1 MQSKSKLGWP
11 LDHPWTI
18 VAAGIAVLFTVW
30 AVGTRSSAHHV
41 RVAFSTAFNIVT
53 GLSVDVDGQ
62 EVGKVSGVQY
72 VPGANGGSA
81 IVTIGINDESY
92 WPLHRGT
99 TIEMRWG
106 TTIGNGTRRFDLNP
120 GPASNPEIPEDGIID
135 TSASLPAVDLDQIFG
150 VFNKA
155 TRAKLTDMLG
165 NLKNSVSGQ
174 ANNIHNALNY
184 APPAV
189 NAANLV
195 LSDLAADQAGLSS
208 LITNGDR
215 VTAALASR
223 APAISD
229 LVTGAAGT
237 FNALATHATDVQ
249 NTISDVPPAMVEA
262 RATLARLD
270 SSVGTLNTLV
280 TTLAPGAQRLS
291 PLAASLR
298 PALDELHTLVPTG
311 VSTLQT
317 ATRLAPKIQN
327 LLTVGTTF
335 MPLLTTDA
343 SQLAPMVAC
352 MRPFTPELA
361 SGLLGADSWNSTYF
375 DAVQGDT
382 PGVTWLGAQ
391 DGKYIR
397 AGGVRAMPIAGATSL
412 TYPQGIST
420 AQFTQL
426 TGQQYAEPRPAGLA
440 EGTPVFQPECG
451 ITPNALNP
459 ADDPEMQH

>member
-1 MQSKSKLGWP
+1 MSSKSKLGWP

-18 VAAGIAVLFTVW
+18 VAAGIAVLFTLW
-30 AVGTRSSAHHV
+30 AVGTRSQPHHV
-41 RVAFSTAFNIVT
+41 RVAFTTGFNIVT

-81 IVTIGINDESY
+81 IVTIGINDGQY

-120 GPASNPEIPEDGIID
+120 GPATNAEIPEDGIID
-135 TSASLPAVDLDQIFG
+135 TSNSLPAVDLDQIFG
-150 VFNKA
+150 VFNAA

-174 ANNIHNALNY
+174 ANNIHNALDN

-189 NAANLV
+189 NAANQV

-215 VTAALASR
+215 LTATLSSR
-223 APAISD
+223 APAISS
-229 LVTGAAGT
+229 LVSGAAAT
-237 FNALATHATDVQ
+237 FNALASHASDVQ
-249 NTISDVPPAMVEA
+249 NTISDVPPALVEA
-262 RATLARLD
+262 RTTLARLD

-280 TTLAPGAQRLS
+280 TTLAPGAARLS

-298 PALDELHTLVPTG
+298 PALDELHTLVPTA

-317 ATRLAPKIQN
+317 ATREAPRIQR
-327 LLTVGTTF
+327 LLTTATPF
-335 MPLLTTDA
+335 MSLLTTDT

-361 SGLLGADSWNSTYF
+361 SGVLGAASWNSNYF

-397 AGGVRAMPIAGATSL
+397 QGGVRAMPIAGATSL
-412 TYPQGIST
+412 TYPPGLTT
-420 AQFTQL
+420 AQFTAA
-426 TGQQYAEPRPAGLA
+426 TGQQYAEPRPAGYA
-440 EGTPVFQPECG
+440 EGTPTFQPECG
-451 ITPNALNP
+451 ITQNALNP
-459 ADDPEMQH
+459 AADPEMQH